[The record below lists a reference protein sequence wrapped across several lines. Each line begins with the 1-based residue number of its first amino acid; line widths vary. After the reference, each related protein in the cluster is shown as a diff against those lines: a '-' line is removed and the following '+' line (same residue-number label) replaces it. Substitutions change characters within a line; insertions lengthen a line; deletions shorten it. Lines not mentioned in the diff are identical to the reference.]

1 MYCLLQFIFLV
12 QNSQASDPTVA
23 KLLEVDADLA
33 AQEVELTL
41 QLQSIQEKRHSL
53 KNVIS
58 LFPLVDTA
66 TPTTVAAPTPVV
78 KDIAEPPVQEDIT
91 PELDEVTTETTEAA
105 PQPPKR
111 QGKRNLSPSN
121 SKPSKKAAPAKEITK
136 EAAIWQQYLQD
147 EFVTDSL
154 AVAVFEVMQ
163 QQPEQVL
170 EITAI
175 LDAIFV
181 AETPKDVRS
190 TARERV
196 SNILS
201 VGAKKGKWYRGKLG
215 KYSMSKAAVEDDA
228 TR

>member
-1 MYCLLQFIFLV
+1 M

-78 KDIAEPPVQEDIT
+78 KDIAEPPVQEEIT

-111 QGKRNLSPSN
+111 QGKRNLSTN
-121 SKPSKKAAPAKEITK
+121 SDKPSKKSAPVQETVKE
-136 EAAIWQQYLQD
+136 EAIWQQYLRD
-147 EFVTDSL
+147 EFTKDSL
-154 AVAVFEVMQ
+154 SVAVFDVMQ

-170 EITAI
+170 EITAL

-196 SNILS
+196 SNVLS

-215 KYSMSKAAVEDDA
+215 KYSMSKAAVEDSA
-228 TR
+228 T

>member
-1 MYCLLQFIFLV
+1 M
-12 QNSQASDPTVA
+12 QNSQFSDPTVA
-23 KLLEVDADLA
+23 KLLEVDAGLA
-33 AQEVELTL
+33 ATEVELTL
-41 QLQSIQEKRHSL
+41 QLQSIGEKRHSL

-58 LFPLVDTA
+58 LFPPVDNAIPTPVA
-66 TPTTVAAPTPVV
+66 TPTPVV
-78 KDIAEPPVQEDIT
+78 EDVADITEAAT

-111 QGKRNLSPSN
+111 QGKRNLSTKSD
-121 SKPSKKAAPAKEITK
+121 KPSKKAAPAKEV
-136 EAAIWQQYLQD
+136 AIWQQYLRD
-147 EFVTDSL
+147 EFITDNLS
-154 AVAVFEVMQ
+154 VAVFDVMQ

-196 SNILS
+196 SNVLS

-215 KYSMSKAAVEDDA
+215 KYSMSKAAVEDSA

>member
-1 MYCLLQFIFLV
+1 M
-12 QNSQASDPTVA
+12 VA
-23 KLLEVDADLA
+23 QLLEIDTDLA
-33 AQEVELTL
+33 VQEVELTL
-41 QLQSIQEKRHSL
+41 QLQSIQEKHHSL

-58 LFPLVDTA
+58 LFSPGDTA

-78 KDIAEPPVQEDIT
+78 KNIAEPPVQEEIT

-105 PQPPKR
+105 TQPPKR
-111 QGKRNLSPSN
+111 QGKRNLSPN
-121 SKPSKKAAPAKEITK
+121 SDKPSKKAVPAKETVP
-136 EAAIWQQYLQD
+136 EVAIWQQYLRD
-147 EFVTDSL
+147 EFITGNLS
-154 AVAVFEVMQ
+154 VAVFDVMQ

-196 SNILS
+196 SNVLS

-215 KYSMSKAAVEDDA
+215 KYSMSKAAVENSV

>member
-1 MYCLLQFIFLV
+1 VV
-12 QNSQASDPTVA
+12 QNSQSSEPIVTQ
-23 KLLEVDADLA
+23 LLEIDTNLA
-33 AQEVELTL
+33 TQEVELTL
-41 QLQSIQEKRHSL
+41 QLQSIGEKRHSL

-58 LFPLVDTA
+58 LFSPGDTA

-78 KDIAEPPVQEDIT
+78 KDIAEPPVQEEIT

-111 QGKRNLSPSN
+111 QGKRNLSTNSN
-121 SKPSKKAAPAKEITK
+121 KPSKKSAPAKETVK

-147 EFVTDSL
+147 QFVTDSL

-163 QQPEQVL
+163 QQPERVL

-181 AETPKDVRS
+181 AEIPKDVRS

-215 KYSMSKAAVEDDA
+215 KYSMSKAAVEDSA

>member
-1 MYCLLQFIFLV
+1 M
-12 QNSQASDPTVA
+12 VA
-23 KLLEVDADLA
+23 QLLEIDNKLA
-33 AQEVELTL
+33 TQEVELTL

-58 LFPLVDTA
+58 LFPLSNTA
-66 TPTTVAAPTPVV
+66 TPTTVAEPTPVV
-78 KDIAEPPVQEDIT
+78 ENVAEPQEAAI
-91 PELDEVTTETTEAA
+91 PEELDEVTTEITETA

-111 QGKRNLSPSN
+111 QGKRNLSPN
-121 SKPSKKAAPAKEITK
+121 SDKLNKKPAPAKETIK

-147 EFVTDSL
+147 EFIKDSL

-163 QQPEQVL
+163 QQPDRVL
-170 EITAI
+170 EITTI
-175 LDAIFV
+175 LNTLFV
-181 AETPKDVRS
+181 PEIPKDIKS

-215 KYSMSKAAVEDDA
+215 KYSMSKAAVEDSA

>member
-1 MYCLLQFIFLV
+1 M
-12 QNSQASDPTVA
+12 QNSQFSDPTVA

-33 AQEVELTL
+33 ATEVELTL

-58 LFPLVDTA
+58 LFPPVDNA
-66 TPTTVAAPTPVV
+66 TPTPVTTPTPVV
-78 KDIAEPPVQEDIT
+78 EDVAAITEAAT
-91 PELDEVTTETTEAA
+91 PELDEVTTDTTEAA
-105 PQPPKR
+105 PQPSKR

-136 EAAIWQQYLQD
+136 EVAIWQQYLRD
-147 EFVTDSL
+147 EFVTDNLS
-154 AVAVFEVMQ
+154 VAVFDVMQ
-163 QQPEQVL
+163 QQSEEVL

-196 SNILS
+196 SNVLS

-215 KYSMSKAAVEDDA
+215 KYSMSKAAVEDSA

>member
-12 QNSQASDPTVA
+12 QNFQASDLTIA

-33 AQEVELTL
+33 ATEVELTF
-41 QLQSIQEKRHSL
+41 QLQSIQEKRYSL

-58 LFPLVDTA
+58 LFPPVDNA
-66 TPTTVAAPTPVV
+66 TPTSVTTPTPVV
-78 KDIAEPPVQEDIT
+78 EDVADITEAAT
-91 PELDEVTTETTEAA
+91 PELDEVTIETTEAT

-111 QGKRNLSPSN
+111 QGKRNLSTN
-121 SKPSKKAAPAKEITK
+121 DKPSKKSAPAKETVK

-163 QQPEQVL
+163 QQPEEVL

-196 SNILS
+196 SNVLS

-215 KYSMSKAAVEDDA
+215 KYSMSKAAVEDSA

>member
-1 MYCLLQFIFLV
+1 M

-33 AQEVELTL
+33 AQEVKLTL
-41 QLQSIQEKRHSL
+41 QLQSIGEKRHSL

-58 LFPLVDTA
+58 LFSPGNTA

-78 KDIAEPPVQEDIT
+78 EDIAELPVQEETT
-91 PELDEVTTETTEAA
+91 PELDKVTTETTETA
-105 PQPPKR
+105 PQPSKR
-111 QGKRNLSPSN
+111 QGKKTLSTN
-121 SKPSKKAAPAKEITK
+121 SDKSSKKSAPAKETVK
-136 EAAIWQQYLQD
+136 ESAIWQQYLQD
-147 EFVTDSL
+147 EFITDSL

-163 QQPEQVL
+163 QQPDRVL

-181 AETPKDVRS
+181 TEIPKDVRS
-190 TARERV
+190 TARERI

-201 VGAKKGKWYRGKLG
+201 VGAKKGKWYRGEAG
-215 KYSMSKAAVEDDA
+215 KYSMSQAAL
-228 TR
+228 

>member
-1 MYCLLQFIFLV
+1 M
-12 QNSQASDPTVA
+12 QNSQFSDPTVA

-33 AQEVELTL
+33 ATEVELTL

-58 LFPLVDTA
+58 LFPPVDNA
-66 TPTTVAAPTPVV
+66 TPTSVTTPTPVV
-78 KDIAEPPVQEDIT
+78 EDVADITEAAT
-91 PELDEVTTETTEAA
+91 PELDEVKTDTTEAA
-105 PQPPKR
+105 PQPSKR

-136 EAAIWQQYLQD
+136 EVAIWQQYLRD
-147 EFVTDSL
+147 EFVPDNLS
-154 AVAVFEVMQ
+154 VAVFDVMQ

-196 SNILS
+196 SNVLS

-215 KYSMSKAAVEDDA
+215 KYSMSKAAVEDSA
-228 TR
+228 T

>member
-1 MYCLLQFIFLV
+1 M
-12 QNSQASDPTVA
+12 VA
-23 KLLEVDADLA
+23 QLLEIDTDLA

-41 QLQSIQEKRHSL
+41 QLQSIGEKRHSL

-58 LFPLVDTA
+58 LFPPVDNA
-66 TPTTVAAPTPVV
+66 THTPVTTPTPVV
-78 KDIAEPPVQEDIT
+78 EDVADITEAVT
-91 PELDEVTTETTEAA
+91 PELDKVTADTTEAA
-105 PQPPKR
+105 TQPPKL
-111 QGKRNLSPSN
+111 QVKRNLSTN
-121 SKPSKKAAPAKEITK
+121 SDKPSKKSAPAQETVKE
-136 EAAIWQQYLQD
+136 EAIWQQYLRD
-147 EFVTDSL
+147 EFTKDSL
-154 AVAVFEVMQ
+154 PVAVLKVMQ

-196 SNILS
+196 SNVLS

-215 KYSMSKAAVEDDA
+215 KYSMSKAAVEGDSVK
-228 TR
+228 

>member
-1 MYCLLQFIFLV
+1 M
-12 QNSQASDPTVA
+12 VA
-23 KLLEVDADLA
+23 QLLEIDTDLA
-33 AQEVELTL
+33 ATEAELTL

-58 LFPLVDTA
+58 LFPPVDNA
-66 TPTTVAAPTPVV
+66 PPTPVTPPTPVV
-78 KDIAEPPVQEDIT
+78 KDVADITEATT
-91 PELDEVTTETTEAA
+91 PELDEVTTDTTEAVS
-105 PQPPKR
+105 QPPKR

-136 EAAIWQQYLQD
+136 EVVAIWQQYLQD
-147 EFVTDSL
+147 QFVTDTL

-163 QQPEQVL
+163 QQPERVL

-181 AETPKDVRS
+181 PEIPKDVRS
-190 TARERV
+190 TAQERV
-196 SNILS
+196 SNVLS

-215 KYSMSKAAVEDDA
+215 KYSMSSAALEGDSVK
-228 TR
+228 

>member
-33 AQEVELTL
+33 ATEVELTL
-41 QLQSIQEKRHSL
+41 QLQSIGEKRHSL

-58 LFPLVDTA
+58 LFPPVDNAIPTPVA
-66 TPTTVAAPTPVV
+66 TPTQVVEDVA
-78 KDIAEPPVQEDIT
+78 DITEAAT
-91 PELDEVTTETTEAA
+91 PELDEVTTDTTEAA
-105 PQPPKR
+105 PQPSKR

-121 SKPSKKAAPAKEITK
+121 SKPSKKAAPAEEITK
-136 EAAIWQQYLQD
+136 EVAIWQQYLRD
-147 EFVTDSL
+147 EFITDNLS
-154 AVAVFEVMQ
+154 VAVFDVMQ
-163 QQPEQVL
+163 QQPEEVL

-181 AETPKDVRS
+181 AETPKDIRS

-196 SNILS
+196 SNVLS
-201 VGAKKGKWYRGKLG
+201 VDAKKGKWYRGKLG
-215 KYSMSKAAVEDDA
+215 KYSMSKAAVEDSA
-228 TR
+228 T

>member
-1 MYCLLQFIFLV
+1 M

-33 AQEVELTL
+33 VQEVELTL

-58 LFPLVDTA
+58 LFPPVDNAIPTPVA
-66 TPTTVAAPTPVV
+66 TPTPVV
-78 KDIAEPPVQEDIT
+78 EDTAKSPVQEDIT
-91 PELDEVTTETTEAA
+91 PELDEVTTETTETA

-111 QGKRNLSPSN
+111 QGKKDLSPSN
-121 SKPSKKAAPAKEITK
+121 SKPSKKAAPANEITK
-136 EAAIWQQYLQD
+136 EVAIWQQYLQD
-147 EFVTDSL
+147 QFVTDNLS
-154 AVAVFEVMQ
+154 VAVFDVMQ
-163 QQPEQVL
+163 QQPEEVL

-196 SNILS
+196 SNVLS

-215 KYSMSKAAVEDDA
+215 KYSMSKAAVEDNA
-228 TR
+228 T

>member
-1 MYCLLQFIFLV
+1 M

-66 TPTTVAAPTPVV
+66 TPTTVATPTPVV
-78 KDIAEPPVQEDIT
+78 DDVADITEAAT
-91 PELDEVTTETTEAA
+91 PELDEVTTDTTEAA
-105 PQPPKR
+105 PQPSKR
-111 QGKRNLSPSN
+111 QGKRNLSTN
-121 SKPSKKAAPAKEITK
+121 SDKPSKKSAPVQETVKE
-136 EAAIWQQYLQD
+136 EAIWQQYLRD
-147 EFVTDSL
+147 EFTKDSL
-154 AVAVFEVMQ
+154 SVAVFDVMQ

-175 LDAIFV
+175 LNTIFV
-181 AETPKDVRS
+181 AETPKDVRC
-190 TARERV
+190 TARARV
-196 SNILS
+196 SNVLS
-201 VGAKKGKWYRGKLG
+201 VGTKKGKWYRGKLG
-215 KYSMSKAAVEDDA
+215 KYSMSKASVEDSA

>member
-1 MYCLLQFIFLV
+1 M
-12 QNSQASDPTVA
+12 QNSQFSDPTVA

-33 AQEVELTL
+33 ATEVELTL

-58 LFPLVDTA
+58 LFPPVDNA
-66 TPTTVAAPTPVV
+66 TPTSVTTPTPVV
-78 KDIAEPPVQEDIT
+78 EDVADITEAAT
-91 PELDEVTTETTEAA
+91 PELDEVTTDTTEAA
-105 PQPPKR
+105 PQPSKR

-136 EAAIWQQYLQD
+136 EVAIWQQYLRD
-147 EFVTDSL
+147 EFVPDNLS
-154 AVAVFEVMQ
+154 VAVFDVMQ
-163 QQPEQVL
+163 QQPEEVL

-196 SNILS
+196 SNVLS

-215 KYSMSKAAVEDDA
+215 KYSMSKAAVEDSA

>member
-1 MYCLLQFIFLV
+1 M
-12 QNSQASDPTVA
+12 QNSQASDPTIA

-33 AQEVELTL
+33 VQEVELTL

-58 LFPLVDTA
+58 LFPPVDTA
-66 TPTTVAAPTPVV
+66 TRTPVTTPTPVV
-78 KDIAEPPVQEDIT
+78 EDVADIT
-91 PELDEVTTETTEAA
+91 EEAANPKLDKVTTDTIEAA
-105 PQPPKR
+105 PQPSKR
-111 QGKRNLSPSN
+111 QGKKNLSPSN
-121 SKPSKKAAPAKEITK
+121 SKPSKKAVVPAQETVK

-163 QQPEQVL
+163 QQPERVL

-181 AETPKDVRS
+181 VETPKDVRS

-196 SNILS
+196 SNVLS

-215 KYSMSKAAVEDDA
+215 KYSMSKAAVEDSA

>member
-1 MYCLLQFIFLV
+1 M
-12 QNSQASDPTVA
+12 VA
-23 KLLEVDADLA
+23 QLLEIDTDLA
-33 AQEVELTL
+33 AQEAELTL

-58 LFPLVDTA
+58 LFPPVDNA
-66 TPTTVAAPTPVV
+66 IPTPVATPV
-78 KDIAEPPVQEDIT
+78 VEDVADITEAAT
-91 PELDEVTTETTEAA
+91 PELDKVTADTTEAA
-105 PQPPKR
+105 TQPPKR
-111 QGKRNLSPSN
+111 QVKRNLSTN
-121 SKPSKKAAPAKEITK
+121 SDKPSKKSAPAQETVKE
-136 EAAIWQQYLQD
+136 EAIWQQYLRD
-147 EFVTDSL
+147 EFTKDSL
-154 AVAVFEVMQ
+154 PVAVLEVMQ

-196 SNILS
+196 SNVLS

-215 KYSMSKAAVEDDA
+215 KYSMSKAAVEDSA

>member
-1 MYCLLQFIFLV
+1 M
-12 QNSQASDPTVA
+12 VA
-23 KLLEVDADLA
+23 QLLEIDTDLA

-53 KNVIS
+53 KNVIN
-58 LFPLVDTA
+58 LFPPVDNA
-66 TPTTVAAPTPVV
+66 TPTSVTTPTPVV
-78 KDIAEPPVQEDIT
+78 EDVADITEAAT
-91 PELDEVTTETTEAA
+91 PELDEVTTDTTEAA
-105 PQPPKR
+105 PQPSKR

-136 EAAIWQQYLQD
+136 EVAIWQQYLRD
-147 EFVTDSL
+147 EFVPDNLS
-154 AVAVFEVMQ
+154 VAVFDVMQ
-163 QQPEQVL
+163 QQPEEVL

-196 SNILS
+196 SNVLS

-215 KYSMSKAAVEDDA
+215 KYSMSKAAVEDSA

>member
-1 MYCLLQFIFLV
+1 M
-12 QNSQASDPTVA
+12 QNSSISSPTSKSIVA

-33 AQEVELTL
+33 VTEAQLAA

-58 LFPLVDTA
+58 LFPPVDNPTHTPVTTPASVIEDTA
-66 TPTTVAAPTPVV
+66 
-78 KDIAEPPVQEDIT
+78 KPPVPEDTT
-91 PELDEVTTETTEAA
+91 PELDKVTTETTEAA
-105 PQPPKR
+105 SQPSKR
-111 QGKRNLSPSN
+111 QGKKNLSTN
-121 SKPSKKAAPAKEITK
+121 SDKPSKKSVPAQETVK
-136 EAAIWQQYLQD
+136 EAAIWQQYLRD
-147 EFVTDSL
+147 EFTKDSL
-154 AVAVFEVMQ
+154 SVAVFDVMQ
-163 QQPEQVL
+163 QQPEEVL

-201 VGAKKGKWYRGKLG
+201 VGAKKGKWHRGDAG
-215 KYSMSKAAVEDDA
+215 KYSMSKIA
-228 TR
+228 

>member
-33 AQEVELTL
+33 VQEVELTL

-58 LFPLVDTA
+58 LFPPVDNAIPTPVA
-66 TPTTVAAPTPVV
+66 TPTQVVEDVA
-78 KDIAEPPVQEDIT
+78 DITEAAT

-111 QGKRNLSPSN
+111 QGKRNLSTNSN
-121 SKPSKKAAPAKEITK
+121 KPSKKSAPAKETVK
-136 EAAIWQQYLQD
+136 QEAIWQQYLRD
-147 EFVTDSL
+147 EFTKDSL
-154 AVAVFEVMQ
+154 PVAVFEVMQ

-175 LDAIFV
+175 LNAIFV

-196 SNILS
+196 SNVLS

-215 KYSMSKAAVEDDA
+215 KYSMSKAAVEDSA
-228 TR
+228 T

>member
-1 MYCLLQFIFLV
+1 M
-12 QNSQASDPTVA
+12 VA
-23 KLLEVDADLA
+23 QLLEIDTDLA

-53 KNVIS
+53 KNVIN
-58 LFPLVDTA
+58 LFPPVDNA
-66 TPTTVAAPTPVV
+66 TPTSVTTPTPVV
-78 KDIAEPPVQEDIT
+78 EDVADIT
-91 PELDEVTTETTEAA
+91 EAAIPELDEVTTDTTEAA
-105 PQPPKR
+105 PQPSKR

-136 EAAIWQQYLQD
+136 EVAIWQQYLRD
-147 EFVTDSL
+147 EFITDNLS
-154 AVAVFEVMQ
+154 VAVFDVMQ
-163 QQPEQVL
+163 QQPEEVL

-196 SNILS
+196 SNVLS

-215 KYSMSKAAVEDDA
+215 KYSMSKVAVEDSA

>member
-1 MYCLLQFIFLV
+1 M
-12 QNSQASDPTVA
+12 QNSQSSEPIVVQ
-23 KLLEVDADLA
+23 LLEIDTTLA

-41 QLQSIQEKRHSL
+41 QLQSILEKRHSL

-58 LFPLVDTA
+58 LFSPGDTA
-66 TPTTVAAPTPVV
+66 TPTNVVAPTPVV
-78 KDIAEPPVQEDIT
+78 ENIAEPPVQEEIT

-111 QGKRNLSPSN
+111 QGKRNLFTN
-121 SKPSKKAAPAKEITK
+121 DKPSKKSAPTKETVK

-147 EFVTDSL
+147 QFVTDSL

-181 AETPKDVRS
+181 AEIPKEIRS

-201 VGAKKGKWYRGKLG
+201 VGAKKGKWYRGQLG
-215 KYSMSKAAVEDDA
+215 RYSMSQAAVEG
-228 TR
+228 